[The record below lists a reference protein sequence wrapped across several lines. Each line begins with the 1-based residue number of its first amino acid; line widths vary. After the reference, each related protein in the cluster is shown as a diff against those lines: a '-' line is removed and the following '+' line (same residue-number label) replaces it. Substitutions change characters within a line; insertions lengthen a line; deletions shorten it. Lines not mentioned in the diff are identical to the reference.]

1 MNLQTKEK
9 RLMMDTLN
17 EKTSPFRET
26 RTHKVFKNTANL
38 SLRGTTF
45 DATHMDRFLN
55 SPYCNLNQSNAA
67 ADNDKVTSNMI
78 HTSGNLL

>member
-9 RLMMDTLN
+9 TALMQTLT

-26 RTHKVFKNTANL
+26 QTRKIFKNTANL

-55 SPYCNLNQSNAA
+55 SPYCNLNQSYLA
-67 ADNDKVTSNMI
+67 NDKVITSQ
-78 HTSGNLL
+78 LALQV